1 MKTKTLSPH
10 FQSVKAIEIN
20 RPAPWILLYGTLMCG
35 LTLSTWAVAQDA
47 RPADVGEITRQ
58 LSEQSTK
65 LGELARAIGEQE
77 RELAENKKQ
86 LLEQRRKVEQLLQQY
101 SGRGAPGSGA
111 QTAPILAQAD
121 TTKPVGQAPDPK
133 DAKPTDIAPIFQ
145 QPGVLT
151 PRGKIVFEPSIQYAH
166 STDNRVALIGFTV
179 VPAIT
184 IGLIDI
190 RRVSRDIFTGALTT
204 RWGLTNRFE
213 VEAKLPYVYRN
224 DSTITRAIATPSVTE
239 SIFEATGK
247 GIGDVEF
254 AGRYQLNDGG
264 LDKPYYVGSLRL
276 KTRTG
281 KSPFETDFDNV
292 TNLPRNL
299 PTGSGFYGIQPGL
312 TALIPSD
319 PAVFFGGINY
329 MHSFQ
334 RDVGNG
340 FGTIKPGGI
349 LGFNFGMGLSLNE
362 RATVSIGYD
371 HAVVMKPKQRDI
383 ATALRQIGPSSTT
396 QLGTLLLGYSFRMNN
411 RTNLNLSLGVGVT
424 REAPDLQLTL
434 RYPMTF

>member
-1 MKTKTLSPH
+1 
-10 FQSVKAIEIN
+10 
-20 RPAPWILLYGTLMCG
+20 
-35 LTLSTWAVAQDA
+35 
-47 RPADVGEITRQ
+47 
-58 LSEQSTK
+58 
-65 LGELARAIGEQE
+65 
-77 RELAENKKQ
+77 
-86 LLEQRRKVEQLLQQY
+86 
-101 SGRGAPGSGA
+101 
-111 QTAPILAQAD
+111 
-121 TTKPVGQAPDPK
+121 
-133 DAKPTDIAPIFQ
+133 
-145 QPGVLT
+145 
-151 PRGKIVFEPSIQYAH
+151 
-166 STDNRVALIGFTV
+166 
-179 VPAIT
+179 
-184 IGLIDI
+184 
-190 RRVSRDIFTGALTT
+190 
-204 RWGLTNRFE
+204 
-213 VEAKLPYVYRN
+213 
-224 DSTITRAIATPSVTE
+224 
-239 SIFEATGK
+239 
-247 GIGDVEF
+247 
-254 AGRYQLNDGG
+254 
-264 LDKPYYVGSLRL
+264 
-276 KTRTG
+276 
-281 KSPFETDFDNV
+281 
-292 TNLPRNL
+292 
-299 PTGSGFYGIQPGL
+299 L

>member
-1 MKTKTLSPH
+1 MTTKTLSPN
-10 FQSVKAIEIN
+10 FQSAKEFEVK
-20 RPAPWILLYGTLMCG
+20 RPAPWMLRGTLMCG
-35 LTLSTWAVAQDA
+35 LTLSAWAVAQGNQ
-47 RPADVGEITRQ
+47 PADIGEITRQ
-58 LSEQSTK
+58 LSEQSAK

-77 RELAENKKQ
+77 RELAENKRQ
-86 LLEQRRKVEQLLQQY
+86 LLEQRRKVEQLLQLY
-101 SGRGAPGSGA
+101 SGRGAPGGGTQA
-111 QTAPILAQAD
+111 APILAQAD
-121 TTKPVGQAPDPK
+121 TGKPVGQAPEQK
-133 DAKPTDIAPIFQ
+133 DARPPDIAPIFQ

-151 PRGKIVFEPSIQYAH
+151 PKGKIVFEPSIQYAH

-179 VPAIT
+179 IPAIT

-190 RRVSRDIFTGALTT
+190 RRISRDIFTGALTT
-204 RWGLTNRFE
+204 RWGLTNRIE
-213 VEAKLPYVYRN
+213 VEAKIPYVYRS

-239 SIFEATGK
+239 SVFEASGK

-254 AGRYQLNDGG
+254 AGRYQLNEGG
-264 LDKPYYVGSLRL
+264 ADKPYYVGSLRL
-276 KTRTG
+276 KTHTG

-312 TALIPSD
+312 TALVPSD
-319 PAVFFGGINY
+319 PAVFFGGVNY
-329 MHSFQ
+329 MYSFQ
-334 RDVGNG
+334 RDVGHG
-340 FGTIKPGGI
+340 FGSIKPGGI
-349 LGFNFGMGLSLNE
+349 LGFNFGMGLSVNE

-411 RTNLNLSLGVGVT
+411 RSNLNLSLGVGAT
-424 REAPDLQLTL
+424 REAPDVQLTL